1 MSSPRRE
8 VWATLSQLIQQIAED
23 RAQTAVSPDLSVVNN
38 ELRKLGKTQFKAN
51 TLAASQTEQWQTALT
66 ELTAAQAQ
74 NQELITQLQQQQ
86 QQAADQALLLSLLPM
101 LDDLEQALEN
111 GRLQLS
117 QLDSSPLASWIDGLR
132 LIYDRFLTIL
142 ERNGVKPIPS
152 IGKPFDPYAHRAV
165 GIAQSLPAGSPPLAP
180 GHIVAEERRGYQ
192 SAAGVLRYADVIVYK
207 PE

>member
-1 MSSPRRE
+1 
-8 VWATLSQLIQQIAED
+8 LSQLIQQIAED

-86 QQAADQALLLSLLPM
+86 QQAANQALLLSLLPM
-101 LDDLEQALEN
+101 LDDLEKALEN

-117 QLDSSPLASWIDGLR
+117 QLDSPLSSWIDGLR
-132 LIYDRFLTIL
+132 LIYDRFLAVL
-142 ERNGVKPIPS
+142 ARNGVKPIAT
-152 IGKPFDPYAHRAV
+152 IGKRFDPYAHRAV
-165 GIAQSLPAGSPPLAP
+165 GITNSVPAGTAPVPP
-180 GHIVAEERRGYQ
+180 GHIVTEERRGYQ
-192 SAAGVLRYADVIVYK
+192 TAVGVLRYADVIVYK

>member
-23 RAQTAVSPDLSVVNN
+23 RAQTAVSPDLSLVNN

-74 NQELITQLQQQQ
+74 NQALITQLQGQQ

-117 QLDSSPLASWIDGLR
+117 QLDNSPLSSWIDGLR
-132 LIYDRFLTIL
+132 LIYDRFLAVL
-142 ERNGVKPIPS
+142 ARNGVKPIAT

-165 GIAQSLPAGSPPLAP
+165 GVAKSLPVGSAPIAP